1 MTSTLRR
8 HWITATAWLLLL
20 AAYLAVCELVPA
32 GPTRTSL
39 ADVLLCLMP
48 LLVNGALLI
57 NTVTP
62 DRRKK
67 AFWMLLASSC
77 TLWLAGQAFWTYTE
91 VYQRRHAPYLLNG
104 SHFSVDIIFY

>member
-1 MTSTLRR
+1 MDSTLRR

-20 AAYLAVCELVPA
+20 AAYLAVCEWVAA
-32 GPTRTSL
+32 GPPRTSL

-62 DRRKK
+62 DWRKK
-67 AFWMLLASSC
+67 AFWMLLASSS
-77 TLWLAGQAFWTYTE
+77 TLWLAGQVVWTYIE
-91 VYQRRHAPYLLNG
+91 VHQGRHTPYL
-104 SHFSVDIIFY
+104 I